1 MKRPVGIFDS
11 GIGGLTVLGEQKKR
25 LPGEDYIYFGDTG
38 RVPYGNKGKTTVTR
52 YSIEIANYLL
62 INHDIKALIVACNT
76 ASSLAVD
83 TLKKLYKI
91 PVFEV
96 ITPASRRALENT
108 KNGRIGV
115 IGTSSTVRSGTYR
128 EKIESLDGTASV
140 LEKACP
146 LFVPL
151 VEEGWLSHT
160 ASRMIV
166 EEYLEPLKEEDIDT
180 LILGCTHYPFLI
192 GMIQECMGGDVSI
205 VDSAT
210 HVAIEVEHYLR
221 ENGLVTPEREG
232 TLKYIVTDD
241 GGSFMEH
248 GVKLLGKMEGS
259 VMEVTL

>member
-25 LPGEDYIYFGDTG
+25 MPGEDYIYFGDTG
-38 RVPYGNKGKTTVTR
+38 RVPYGNKGKHTVTR

-96 ITPASRRALENT
+96 VTPASRRALEIT

-128 EKIESLDGTASV
+128 RKIESIDGSAFV
-140 LEKACP
+140 VERACP

-151 VEEGWLSHT
+151 VEEGWLSHV
-160 ASRMIV
+160 ASKMIV
-166 EEYLEPLKEEDIDT
+166 EEYLAPLKEEGIDT
-180 LILGCTHYPFLI
+180 LILGCTHYPFLKER
-192 GMIQECMGGDVSI
+192 IQECMGGEVSI

-210 HVAIEVEHYLR
+210 NVAIEVERFLR
-221 ENGLVTPEREG
+221 KNGLVAQHTEG
-232 TLKYIVTDD
+232 TLRYIVTDD
-241 GGSFMEH
+241 GGSFLEH